1 MVVAVAVA
9 VAEVSAVAVVV
20 LVAREVD
27 EPGGG
32 GVLTRLNV
40 PVIAAV
46 AAEAAVAAKERAGA
60 AEVLALPGKLQQ
72 YMERF

>member
-1 MVVAVAVA
+1 MEVAVA

-27 EPGGG
+27 APGGG
-32 GVLTRLNV
+32 GVLTRLN
-40 PVIAAV
+40 V